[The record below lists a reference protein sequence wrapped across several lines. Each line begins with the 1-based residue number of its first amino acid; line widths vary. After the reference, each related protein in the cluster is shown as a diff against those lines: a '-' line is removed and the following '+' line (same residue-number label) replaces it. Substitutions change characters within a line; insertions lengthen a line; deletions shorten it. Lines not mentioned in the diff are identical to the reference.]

1 MAGKNSGI
9 SRTKAK
15 ASPVTDKL
23 DALGS
28 LMNEIGLE
36 LAALVG
42 GDPNG
47 VFLYVEIG
55 EGWVSPSVFRDEGEV
70 IRYYNPRETN
80 LSDMLWEAWYLEPDG
95 PNMRWSV
102 LEYAI
107 QDKKFHVSMKY
118 PEEVN
123 VEVVDDERREAAL
136 RARFGDKP
144 VIYPPPPKG
153 AFELKP

>member
-1 MAGKNSGI
+1 M
-9 SRTKAK
+9 
-15 ASPVTDKL
+15 TDKL
-23 DALGS
+23 DALGP

-36 LAALVG
+36 LADLVG

-55 EGWVSPSVFRDEGEV
+55 DGWVSPSVFKDEGDLV
-70 IRYYNPRETN
+70 RYHNPRGTD
-80 LSDMLWEAWYLEPDG
+80 LSDMLWEAWYLEPDA
-95 PNMRWSV
+95 PNRRWSV
-102 LEYAI
+102 LEYEI
-107 QDKKFHVSMKY
+107 RGGKFRVSLKY

-123 VEVVDDERREAAL
+123 VEIFDDERRESAL

-144 VIYPPPPKG
+144 VVYPPPPKS

>member
-1 MAGKNSGI
+1 
-9 SRTKAK
+9 
-15 ASPVTDKL
+15 
-23 DALGS
+23 
-28 LMNEIGLE
+28 MNEIGLE
-36 LAALVG
+36 LTDLVG
-42 GDPNG
+42 GNSNG

-55 EGWVSPSVFRDEGEV
+55 EGWVSPSVFKDEGDV
-70 IRYYNPRETN
+70 VRYYNPRGTN
-80 LSDMLWEAWYLEPDG
+80 LSDMLWEAWHLEPDE

-107 QDKKFHVSMKY
+107 KGKTFEVSMKY

-123 VEVVDDERREAAL
+123 VDEIDSERRQSAV

-144 VIYPPPPKG
+144 VVYPPSPAG

>member
-1 MAGKNSGI
+1 M
-9 SRTKAK
+9 
-15 ASPVTDKL
+15 TDKL

-28 LMNEIGLE
+28 LMNEIGSE
-36 LAALVG
+36 LTDLVG

-55 EGWVSPSVFRDEGEV
+55 DGWVSPSVFKDEGDV
-70 IRYYNPRETN
+70 IRYYNPRSTS
-80 LSDMLWEAWYLEPDG
+80 LSDMLWEAWYLEPDE

-107 QDKKFHVSMKY
+107 VGKKFHVSMKY

-123 VEVVDDERREAAL
+123 VDEIDSERRQSAL

-144 VIYPPPPKG
+144 VVYPPPPAG

>member
-1 MAGKNSGI
+1 M
-9 SRTKAK
+9 
-15 ASPVTDKL
+15 PEDKL
-23 DALGS
+23 DLLGPI
-28 LMNEIGLE
+28 MNDIGHE
-36 LAALVG
+36 LAHIVG
-42 GDPNG
+42 GDPDG
-47 VFLYVEIG
+47 IFLYAEIG
-55 EGWVSPSVFRDEGEV
+55 DGWVRPSIFKDEGDLV
-70 IRYYNPRETN
+70 RWYDPKDAY
-80 LSDMLWEAWYLEPDG
+80 LSNILFKAWYLEPEA

-107 QDKKFHVSMKY
+107 VDKKFHVSMKY

-123 VEVVDDERREAAL
+123 VDKIDPERRRKAL

>member
-1 MAGKNSGI
+1 M
-9 SRTKAK
+9 
-15 ASPVTDKL
+15 PEDKL
-23 DALGS
+23 DLLGP
-28 LMNEIGLE
+28 LMNDLGHE
-36 LAALVG
+36 LASIVE
-42 GDPNG
+42 GDPDG

-55 EGWVSPSVFRDEGEV
+55 DGWVRPSIYKDEGNV
-70 IRYYNPRETN
+70 VRWYDPKDAS
-80 LSDMLWEAWYLEPDG
+80 LSDLLFEAWYFEPDE

-107 QDKKFHVSMKY
+107 VGKKFHVSMKY

-123 VEVVDDERREAAL
+123 VDEIDSERRQSAL

-144 VIYPPPPKG
+144 VVYPPPPTG

>member
-1 MAGKNSGI
+1 ME
-9 SRTKAK
+9 
-15 ASPVTDKL
+15 TDKL
-23 DALGS
+23 DVLGP

-36 LAALVG
+36 LVETVG

-55 EGWVSPSVFRDEGEV
+55 EGWVDISIFKDEGEV
-70 IRYYNPRETN
+70 VRWHNPRKTN
-80 LSDMLWEAWYLEPDG
+80 LADLLREAWYLEPEG

-102 LEYAI
+102 LEYTVI
-107 QDKKFHVSMKY
+107 DKKFEVSMKY

-123 VEVVDDERREAAL
+123 VEVYDDDDVRRQSAL

-144 VIYPPPPKG
+144 VVYPPPPAG